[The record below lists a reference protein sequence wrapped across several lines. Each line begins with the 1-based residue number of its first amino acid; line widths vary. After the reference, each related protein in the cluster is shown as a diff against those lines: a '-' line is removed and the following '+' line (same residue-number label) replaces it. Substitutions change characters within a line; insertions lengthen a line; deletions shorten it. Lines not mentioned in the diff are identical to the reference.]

1 MKKGKKT
8 RKVQKSDYFVLALA
22 ILVVIGLLILAG
34 TLIADAIRGRDL
46 KPSADYYGLTVLEA
60 MYKECEIRGLSIT
73 EQELKALEAQAEED
87 VRQYALLGED
97 VSYEDCLEEA
107 KFEFLFERLR
117 ATLPLEDHI
126 SKSDVQQWYDVRLEA
141 LNNAFATDPGVFKSQ
156 QDQFDKHGGVE
167 PLVVP
172 EGYVYVRHILL
183 EDMETAQLVLDQLNA
198 GGDFVELMHRY
209 GTDDSVYV
217 EPYATLGYLVGPYES
232 KVDYLQ
238 EFKDAALS
246 LQNIGDYSGIVQTKS
261 GYEII
266 QLVSRL
272 EAGTKPLEQV
282 YDQIHAILLKND
294 QTEQLTQLLKSWV
307 S

>member
-1 MKKGKKT
+1 MKKKMSKMDYALIALGALLVVGMVILGISMLKENQ
-8 RKVQKSDYFVLALA
+8 RQKVLA
-22 ILVVIGLLILAG
+22 
-34 TLIADAIRGRDL
+34 
-46 KPSADYYGLTVLEA
+46 PSADYYGWTVLEA
-60 MYKECEIRGLSIT
+60 MYAEAEARGLSIT
-73 EQELKALEAQAEED
+73 AEELKVLEAQAEED
-87 VRQYALLGED
+87 VRQYAMLGEM
-97 VSYEDCLEEA
+97 VSYDDCLEEA

-117 ATLPLEDHI
+117 TTLPLEDNI
-126 SKSDVQQWYDVRLEA
+126 SRSDVKQWYDVRLEA
-141 LNNAFATDPGVFKSQ
+141 LNNAFAKEPGVFKSQ

-183 EDMETAQLVLDQLNA
+183 EDLETAQLVLSKLQA
-198 GGDFVELMHRY
+198 GEDFVELMRQY
-209 GTDDSVYV
+209 GTDDSVYA
-217 EPYATLGYLVGPYES
+217 EPYASLGYLVGPYES

-238 EFKDAALS
+238 EFKDAALA
-246 LQNIGDYSGIVQTKS
+246 LKNIGDYSGIVQTKS

-272 EAGTKPLEQV
+272 EAGTKSLEQV
-282 YDQIHAILLKND
+282 YDQIHGILLKND

>member
-1 MKKGKKT
+1 MLKDSQ
-8 RKVQKSDYFVLALA
+8 RQKELE
-22 ILVVIGLLILAG
+22 
-34 TLIADAIRGRDL
+34 
-46 KPSADYYGLTVLEA
+46 PSADYYGWTVLEA
-60 MYKECEIRGLSIT
+60 MYAECEVRGLSIT
-73 EQELKALEAQAEED
+73 AEEMVALEAQAKED
-87 VRQYALLGED
+87 VRQYALAGEE

-117 ATLPLEDHI
+117 TTLPLADNI
-126 SKSDVQQWYDVRLEA
+126 TKDDVQQWYDIRLEA
-141 LNNAFATDPGVFKSQ
+141 LNNAFAQEPGVFKSQ

-183 EDMETAQLVLDQLNA
+183 EDLETAQLVLEKLNA

-209 GTDDSVYV
+209 GKDDSVYAH
-217 EPYATLGYLVGPYES
+217 PYATVGYLVGPYES

-238 EFKDAALS
+238 EFKDAALA
-246 LQNIGDYSGIVQTKS
+246 LQQIGDYSGIVQTKS

-282 YDQIHAILLKND
+282 YDQIHRILLKND
-294 QTEQLTQLLKSWV
+294 QTEQLTQLLKDWV

>member
-1 MKKGKKT
+1 MTKEKNQKKK
-8 RKVQKSDYFVLALA
+8 KSDRLVLALA
-22 ILVVIGLLILAG
+22 ILLSLCVVALAG
-34 TLIADAIRGRDL
+34 TLLAEAIRKQEL

-60 MYKECEIRGLSIT
+60 MYAECEARGLSIT
-73 EQELKALEAQAEED
+73 AEEMKMLEAEAEEAYH
-87 VRQYALLGED
+87 QYGILGED
-97 VSYEDCLEEA
+97 MSYDDCLEEA

-117 ATLPLEDHI
+117 TTLPLEDNI
-126 SKSDVQQWYDVRLEA
+126 SKEDVQQWYDVRLEA
-141 LNNAFATDPGVFKSQ
+141 LNNAFAKEPGVFKSQ
-156 QDQFDKHGGVE
+156 QDLFDKHGGVE

-183 EDMETAQLVLDQLNA
+183 EDLATAQLVLEKLNA
-198 GGDFVELMHRY
+198 GGDFVELMHEY
-209 GTDDSVYV
+209 GTDDSVYA
-217 EPYATLGYLVGPYES
+217 EPYATIGYLVGPYDS

-238 EFKDAALS
+238 EFKDAALA
-246 LQNIGDYSGIVQTKS
+246 LEEIGDYSGIVETKS

-266 QLVSRL
+266 QLISRL

-282 YDQIHAILLKND
+282 YDQIYGILLKND

>member
-1 MKKGKKT
+1 MKKKLTKL
-8 RKVQKSDYFVLALA
+8 DYAVIALGAVLLA
-22 ILVVIGLLILAG
+22 GLVVLGIFM
-34 TLIADAIRGRDL
+34 L
-46 KPSADYYGLTVLEA
+46 KDSQRQKELEPSADYYGWTVLEA
-60 MYKECEIRGLSIT
+60 MYAECEVRGLSIT
-73 EQELKALEAQAEED
+73 AEEMVALEAQAKED
-87 VRQYALLGED
+87 VRQYALAGEE

-117 ATLPLEDHI
+117 TTLPLADNI
-126 SKSDVQQWYDVRLEA
+126 TKDDVQQWYDIRLEA
-141 LNNAFATDPGVFKSQ
+141 LNNAFAQEPGVFKSQ

-183 EDMETAQLVLDQLNA
+183 EDLETAQLVLEKLNA

-209 GTDDSVYV
+209 GKDDSVYAH
-217 EPYATLGYLVGPYES
+217 PYATVGYLVGPYES

-238 EFKDAALS
+238 EFKDAALA
-246 LQNIGDYSGIVQTKS
+246 LQQTGDYSGIVQTKS

-282 YDQIHAILLKND
+282 YDQIHRILLKND
-294 QTEQLTQLLKSWV
+294 QTEQLTQLLKDWV

>member
-1 MKKGKKT
+1 MKKKLTKL
-8 RKVQKSDYFVLALA
+8 DYAVIALGAVLLA
-22 ILVVIGLLILAG
+22 GLVVLGIFM
-34 TLIADAIRGRDL
+34 L
-46 KPSADYYGLTVLEA
+46 KDSRRQKELEPSADYYGWTVLEA
-60 MYKECEIRGLSIT
+60 MYAECEVRGLSIT
-73 EQELKALEAQAEED
+73 AEEMVALEAQAKED
-87 VRQYALLGED
+87 VRQYALAGEE

-117 ATLPLEDHI
+117 TTLPLADNI
-126 SKSDVQQWYDVRLEA
+126 TKDDVQQWYDIRLEA
-141 LNNAFATDPGVFKSQ
+141 LNNAFAQEPGVFKSQ

-183 EDMETAQLVLDQLNA
+183 EDLETAQLVLEKLNS

-209 GTDDSVYV
+209 GKDDSVYAH
-217 EPYATLGYLVGPYES
+217 PYATVGYLVGPYES

-238 EFKDAALS
+238 EFKDAALA
-246 LQNIGDYSGIVQTKS
+246 LKQIGDYSGIVQTKS

-272 EAGTKPLEQV
+272 EAGTKSLEQV
-282 YDQIHAILLKND
+282 YDQIHRILLKND
-294 QTEQLTQLLKSWV
+294 QTEQLTQLLKDWV

>member
-1 MKKGKKT
+1 MKKKLTKL
-8 RKVQKSDYFVLALA
+8 DYAVIALGAVLLA
-22 ILVVIGLLILAG
+22 GLVVLGIFM
-34 TLIADAIRGRDL
+34 L
-46 KPSADYYGLTVLEA
+46 KDSQRQKELEPSADYYGWTVLEA
-60 MYKECEIRGLSIT
+60 MYAECEVRGLSIT
-73 EQELKALEAQAEED
+73 AEEMVALEAQAKED
-87 VRQYALLGED
+87 ARQYALAGEE

-117 ATLPLEDHI
+117 TTLPLADNI
-126 SKSDVQQWYDVRLEA
+126 TKDDVQQWYDIRLEA
-141 LNNAFATDPGVFKSQ
+141 LNNAFAQEPGVFKSQ

-183 EDMETAQLVLDQLNA
+183 EDLETAQLVLEKLNA

-209 GTDDSVYV
+209 GKDDSVYAH
-217 EPYATLGYLVGPYES
+217 PYATVGYLVGPYES

-238 EFKDAALS
+238 EFKDAALA
-246 LQNIGDYSGIVQTKS
+246 LQQIGDYSGIVQTKS

-282 YDQIHAILLKND
+282 YDQIHRILLKND
-294 QTEQLTQLLKSWV
+294 QTEQLTQLLKDWV

>member
-1 MKKGKKT
+1 MKKKLTKL
-8 RKVQKSDYFVLALA
+8 DYAVIALGAVLLA
-22 ILVVIGLLILAG
+22 GLVVLGIFM
-34 TLIADAIRGRDL
+34 L
-46 KPSADYYGLTVLEA
+46 KDSQRQKELEPSADYYGWTVLEA
-60 MYKECEIRGLSIT
+60 MYAECEVRGLSIT
-73 EQELKALEAQAEED
+73 AEEMVALEAQAKED
-87 VRQYALLGED
+87 ARQYALAGEE

-117 ATLPLEDHI
+117 TTLPLADNI
-126 SKSDVQQWYDVRLEA
+126 TKDDVQQWYDIRLEA
-141 LNNAFATDPGVFKSQ
+141 LNNAFAQEPGVFKSQ

-183 EDMETAQLVLDQLNA
+183 EDLETAQLVLEKLKA

-209 GTDDSVYV
+209 GKDDSVYAH
-217 EPYATLGYLVGPYES
+217 PYATVGYLVGPYES

-238 EFKDAALS
+238 EFKDAALA
-246 LQNIGDYSGIVQTKS
+246 LQQIGEYSGIVQTKS

-282 YDQIHAILLKND
+282 YDQIHRILLKND
-294 QTEQLTQLLKSWV
+294 QTEQLTQLLKDWV

>member
-1 MKKGKKT
+1 M
-8 RKVQKSDYFVLALA
+8 
-22 ILVVIGLLILAG
+22 
-34 TLIADAIRGRDL
+34 
-46 KPSADYYGLTVLEA
+46 
-60 MYKECEIRGLSIT
+60 
-73 EQELKALEAQAEED
+73 
-87 VRQYALLGED
+87 
-97 VSYEDCLEEA
+97 
-107 KFEFLFERLR
+107 
-117 ATLPLEDHI
+117 
-126 SKSDVQQWYDVRLEA
+126 QQWYDIRLEA
-141 LNNAFATDPGVFKSQ
+141 LNNAFAQEPGVFKSQ

-183 EDMETAQLVLDQLNA
+183 EDLETAQLVLEKLNA

-209 GTDDSVYV
+209 GKDDSVYAH
-217 EPYATLGYLVGPYES
+217 PYATVGYLVGPYES

-238 EFKDAALS
+238 EFKDAALA
-246 LQNIGDYSGIVQTKS
+246 LQQIGDYSGIVQTKS

-282 YDQIHAILLKND
+282 YDQIHRILLKND
-294 QTEQLTQLLKSWV
+294 QTEQLTQLLKDWV

>member
-1 MKKGKKT
+1 MKKKLTKL
-8 RKVQKSDYFVLALA
+8 DYAVIALGAVLLA
-22 ILVVIGLLILAG
+22 GLVVLGIFM
-34 TLIADAIRGRDL
+34 L
-46 KPSADYYGLTVLEA
+46 KDSQRQKELEPSADYYGWTVLEA
-60 MYKECEIRGLSIT
+60 MYAECEVRGLSIT
-73 EQELKALEAQAEED
+73 AEEMVALEAQAKED
-87 VRQYALLGED
+87 VRQYALAGEE

-117 ATLPLEDHI
+117 TTLPLADNI
-126 SKSDVQQWYDVRLEA
+126 TKDDVQQWYDIRLEA
-141 LNNAFATDPGVFKSQ
+141 LNNAFAQEPGVFKSQ

-183 EDMETAQLVLDQLNA
+183 EDLETAQLVLEKLNA

-209 GTDDSVYV
+209 GKDDSVYAH
-217 EPYATLGYLVGPYES
+217 PYATVGYLVGPYES

-238 EFKDAALS
+238 EFKDAALA
-246 LQNIGDYSGIVQTKS
+246 LQQIGDYSGIVQTKS

-282 YDQIHAILLKND
+282 YDQIHRILLKND
-294 QTEQLTQLLKSWV
+294 QTEQLTQLLKDWV

>member
-1 MKKGKKT
+1 MKKKLTKL
-8 RKVQKSDYFVLALA
+8 DYAVIALGAVLLVG
-22 ILVVIGLLILAG
+22 LVVLGIFM
-34 TLIADAIRGRDL
+34 L
-46 KPSADYYGLTVLEA
+46 KDSQRQKELEPSADYYGWTVLEA
-60 MYKECEIRGLSIT
+60 MYAECEVRGLSIT
-73 EQELKALEAQAEED
+73 AEEMVVLEAQAKED
-87 VRQYALLGED
+87 VRQYALAGEE

-117 ATLPLEDHI
+117 TTLPLAENITKD
-126 SKSDVQQWYDVRLEA
+126 DVQQWYDIRLEA
-141 LNNAFATDPGVFKSQ
+141 LNNAFAQEPGVFKSQ
-156 QDQFDKHGGVE
+156 QEQFDKHGGVE

-183 EDMETAQLVLDQLNA
+183 EDLETAQLVLEKLNA

-209 GTDDSVYV
+209 GKDDSVYAH
-217 EPYATLGYLVGPYES
+217 PYATVGYLVGPYES

-238 EFKDAALS
+238 EFKDAALA
-246 LQNIGDYSGIVQTKS
+246 LQQIGDYSGIVQTKS

-272 EAGTKPLEQV
+272 EAGTKSLEQV
-282 YDQIHAILLKND
+282 YDQIHRILLKND
-294 QTEQLTQLLKSWV
+294 QTEQLTQLLKDWV

>member
-1 MKKGKKT
+1 MKKKLTKL
-8 RKVQKSDYFVLALA
+8 DYAVIALGAVLLA
-22 ILVVIGLLILAG
+22 GLVVLGIFM
-34 TLIADAIRGRDL
+34 L
-46 KPSADYYGLTVLEA
+46 KDSQRQKELEPSADYYGWTVLEA
-60 MYKECEIRGLSIT
+60 MYAECEVRGLSIT
-73 EQELKALEAQAEED
+73 AEEMVALEAQAKED
-87 VRQYALLGED
+87 VRQYALAGEE

-117 ATLPLEDHI
+117 TTLPLADNI
-126 SKSDVQQWYDVRLEA
+126 SKDDVQQWYDIRLEA
-141 LNNAFATDPGVFKSQ
+141 LNNAFAQEPGVFKSQ

-183 EDMETAQLVLDQLNA
+183 EDLETAQLVLEKLNA

-209 GTDDSVYV
+209 GKDDSVYAH
-217 EPYATLGYLVGPYES
+217 PYATVGYLVGPYES

-238 EFKDAALS
+238 EFKDAALA
-246 LQNIGDYSGIVQTKS
+246 LQQTGDYSGIVQTKS

-282 YDQIHAILLKND
+282 YDQIHRILLKND
-294 QTEQLTQLLKSWV
+294 QTEQLTQLLKDWV